1 MSAPGADAMVTLRE
15 ITAETIDHML
25 KLSVTEPQQ
34 KLVATNAVSIAQAH
48 FNKHAWFRAIY
59 ADETPVGFVMLYIDE
74 KKAEYDL
81 WRLMID
87 QRYQR
92 YGYGRKAVEQV
103 IDDVRQLPNATV
115 MRVSYVPI
123 EGNPSP
129 FYTRLGFVETGEW
142 DDDEKIMQLVL

>member
-59 ADETPVGFVMLYIDE
+59 ADETPVGFVMLCIDE